1 MAKIKKIY
9 ACTNCGATSS
19 KWEGKCPSC
28 EEWNTFVEEI
38 VSKPTTQEEK
48 KLAWKGGGTGSN
60 KSPKPI
66 ALPDIVTNDRPRLV
80 TPDGELNRVLGG
92 GIVSGSL
99 VLIGGQPG
107 IGKSTLLLQVALR
120 IPGKILYVSGEESD
134 GQIKMRAER
143 IGGQTSNCFILTE
156 TNVTKILNHGKE
168 MQPDLMIIDSIQT
181 LVSPYID
188 STPGSVSQVREC
200 AGELQR
206 LSLIHI

>member
-48 KLAWKGGGTGSN
+48 KLAWKGGGGNN
-60 KSPKPI
+60 KNPKPI
-66 ALPDIVTNDRPRLV
+66 ALPDIVANNRPRLV

-107 IGKSTLLLQVALR
+107 IGKSTLLLQVALK
-120 IPGKILYVSGEESD
+120 IPAKILYVSGEESD
-134 GQIKMRAER
+134 GQIEYR
-143 IGGQTSNCFILTE
+143 Q
-156 TNVTKILNHGKE
+156 NHR
-168 MQPDLMIIDSIQT
+168 T
-181 LVSPYID
+181 
-188 STPGSVSQVREC
+188 
-200 AGELQR
+200 
-206 LSLIHI
+206 